1 MRTLAPPRAAAPPR
15 VGSGRT
21 PAAAPRR
28 AIVRRRRVVRP
39 PGVALRAPDRAEAR
53 RRVRALVL
61 GGAGLS
67 EQHTQSLPTVE
78 RALAQLVQVSVDDE
92 HRDHRR
98 PVRTARSHGRPV
110 EHARHDVGA
119 AQRIA
124 LLAVQAA
131 DEAQELRGDRCV
143 AVARRAAD
151 HHLKDLV
158 LCHSLPHF
166 HGVFRKP
173 RVRHAVLANEL
184 DYVVVVINRS
194 YCARNSLIDCSGER
208 CRIDLDAGWRHP
220 ARGDAAARPACR
232 VAAGA
237 ARMRTAA
244 AGGGGGG
251 GGGAV
256 GRPLCL
262 TSRSLGREPVAAAC
276 GPPPRLA
283 SGLRG
288 GAIPGASR
296 SVAAY
301 RSMSWPSIPT
311 SRRCRPAGLR

>member
-1 MRTLAPPRAAAPPR
+1 MWRRASAGSFATTRCGARRGAACARRRGSAAEVAVAGGAPIEAVLGDERDLLRHEQPRR
-15 VGSGRT
+15 LGVGSGRT

-28 AIVRRRRVVRP
+28 AIVRRRRRVVRP

-53 RRVRALVL
+53 RRVRALVF
-61 GGAGLS
+61 GGAGLA
-67 EQHTQSLPTVE
+67 EQHAHPLPTVE

-166 HGVFRKP
+166 RGVFRKP

-184 DYVVVVINRS
+184 EDVVVVIHRS
-194 YCARNSLIDCSGER
+194 DCARNSLVDCSGER
-208 CRIDLDAGWRHP
+208 CGSTSTQAGVT
-220 ARGDAAARPACR
+220 CR
-232 VAAGA
+232 
-237 ARMRTAA
+237 
-244 AGGGGGG
+244 
-251 GGGAV
+251 
-256 GRPLCL
+256 
-262 TSRSLGREPVAAAC
+262 SR
-276 GPPPRLA
+276 
-283 SGLRG
+283 
-288 GAIPGASR
+288 
-296 SVAAY
+296 
-301 RSMSWPSIPT
+301 
-311 SRRCRPAGLR
+311 